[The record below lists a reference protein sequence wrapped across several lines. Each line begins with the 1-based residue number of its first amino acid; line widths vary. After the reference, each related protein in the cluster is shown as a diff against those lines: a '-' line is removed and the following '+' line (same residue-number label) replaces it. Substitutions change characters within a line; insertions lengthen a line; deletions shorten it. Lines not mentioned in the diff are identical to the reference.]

1 MTLKELLQMQ
11 ALSLTLTYVSA
22 RDFWHA
28 DIDGAEVKDGAIL
41 RGCVGF
47 GKTPRQA
54 LKEMTRNILGKR
66 IVMYATSDS
75 RHEFVVPSTTTLPED
90 ILR

>member
-1 MTLKELLQMQ
+1 MTLTELLQMQ
-11 ALSLTLTYVSA
+11 DLSLTLTYVGTA
-22 RDFWHA
+22 GGWHA
-28 DIDGAEVKDGAIL
+28 DIDGAEIKDGAIL

-47 GKTPRQA
+47 GKTPMQA

-75 RHEFVVPSTTTLPED
+75 RHEFIVPRTTTLPED
-90 ILR
+90 MLE